1 MTHPD
6 FRVRPDGVIEYR
18 YQMGASNKR
27 TWEYWEPVAIHAAKN
42 IRIPPAYLNGLRS
55 AGYQGGPYLIDLL
68 NAEGWLFEKQ
78 AYLEAGAKPY
88 QPVLEVGE
96 G

>member
-1 MTHPD
+1 MTYICVSPHGSD
-6 FRVRPDGVIEYR
+6 RLG
-18 YQMGASNKR
+18 MTNKSLPACTSRER
-27 TWEYWEPVAIHAAKN
+27 TGLKPIHAAKN